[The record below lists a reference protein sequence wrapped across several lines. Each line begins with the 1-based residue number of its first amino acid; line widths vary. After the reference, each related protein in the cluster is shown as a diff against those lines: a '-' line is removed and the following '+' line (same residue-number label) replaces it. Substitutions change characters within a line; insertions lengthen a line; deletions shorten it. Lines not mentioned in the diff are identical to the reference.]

1 MRNRDKY
8 QLTNDAIEAW
18 DKYHDGGGDMPFDK
32 WLKCEFEDPS
42 APTLQEAAE
51 ALVKEF
57 YRYNIDRYSFERC
70 MERLSEAVKSEKAKP
85 VRNCDRYKTAEEAYY
100 AIYKMCYAHNCKD
113 CRFKEGGIPCRF
125 LWLYE
130 EAEKDEAK

>member
-1 MRNRDKY
+1 MMNRDKY

-51 ALVKEF
+51 GLINVWEVHGSRHPYILKKMLDLSDAV
-57 YRYNIDRYSFERC
+57 ER
-70 MERLSEAVKSEKAKP
+70 EKKKP
-85 VRNCDRYKTAEEAYY
+85 VRNCDVGSAEDQLERHEEW
-100 AIYKMCYAHNCKD
+100 CERHRCTSTL
-113 CRFKEGGIPCRF
+113 CRQCFAR
-125 LWLYE
+125 WSQMQYE
-130 EAEKDEAK
+130 SEKDEAK